1 MNMKVFILLAITLVL
16 LTACSN
22 KKKSDLEVYHVEAST
37 YNLGSSY
44 EVEATARVKG
54 FVQKEKNN
62 LYNASLF
69 YEIDVVTPEGDTVK
83 SLITK
88 FMDESRKEKFSDVDL
103 SVQFDL
109 NSTYSKGNY
118 QLIFRVHDANSGQ
131 FAGTVT
137 KFQIKD

>member
-1 MNMKVFILLAITLVL
+1 MKVFILLVITLVL

-22 KKKSDLEVYHVEAST
+22 KKKSDLEVYHVKAFT

-54 FVQKEKNN
+54 FVQKKKNN
-62 LYNASLF
+62 FYNASLS
-69 YEIDVVTPEGDTVK
+69 YKIDVVTPGGDTVK
-83 SLITK
+83 SFVTK

-103 SVQFDL
+103 DVQFVL

-131 FAGTVT
+131 SAGTVT
-137 KFQIKD
+137 KFQIED